1 MQFIDEKLISSSS
14 IYAQSDGKDTI
25 EFEAFPSGARGN
37 FGGHSWK
44 TSLPEFEDFVLDT
57 AQDLLV
63 LVNVEYIAAYHTVI
77 FRLTQTQASFTFRF
91 RTYLRAFYRYQ
102 HWQHP

>member
-1 MQFIDEKLISSSS
+1 MQFIQKKLKSPSS

-25 EFEAFPSGARGN
+25 EFEAFPSGARGS
-37 FGGHSWK
+37 FGGYSWK

-57 AQDLLV
+57 AQDLLI
-63 LVNVEYIAAYHTVI
+63 LVSVEYIAAYHTVI
-77 FRLTQTQASFTFRF
+77 SRLTQTQAPFNFRF
-91 RTYLRAFYRYQ
+91 RAYLRAFYGHQ